1 MNGMSAITTRE
12 GAPRL
17 TAAVIITMNSS
28 GACTV
33 DVWPRIISAAVSP
46 TSSTSTPAFSSQ
58 RAVVA
63 S

>member
-1 MNGMSAITTRE
+1 MSPVTKVL

-17 TAAVIITMNSS
+17 TAAVSRIRKSS
-28 GACTV
+28 GAWMV
-33 DVWPRIISAAVSP
+33 PGSPRIISAAVSP
-46 TSSTSTPAFSSQ
+46 TSRSGMPASSSQ

>member
-1 MNGMSAITTRE
+1 MKGMSPMIRVS

-17 TAAVIITMNSS
+17 TAAVMVSRKSS
-28 GACTV
+28 GAWIV
-33 DVWPRIISAAVSP
+33 LSMPRIISAAVSP
-46 TSSTSTPAFSSQ
+46 TSSTGTPARSSQ